1 MIVFINS
8 PGHMTNMAAMPIYD
22 KNSSKIFFSGKV
34 LTEPF
39 VLLLYHTFYNTI
51 LAIKH
56 IITGSKIAIRL
67 ILL

>member
-22 KNSSKIFFSGKV
+22 KNFKNFLLGKV